1 MDQELEAMQAVYAA
15 LSTLSDEE
23 RARVLAWVSAKF
35 GLSPSLAPVSANPRV
50 AATTQQQQSL
60 DSGPSEEPA
69 AEKDE
74 PKDVADFYT
83 ACSPS
88 TNADKVLVVG
98 YWHQVICGDESLSSS
113 KINKELKH
121 LGHGIK
127 RMNDAFSSLMNLK
140 PQLAIQTRRS
150 GSSQQARKTYK
161 LTREGI
167 NRVNSMIAGTLNN
180 DSN

>member
-1 MDQELEAMQAVYAA
+1 MDQELEAMQAVYTA
-15 LSTLSDEE
+15 LSDLSDEE
-23 RARVLAWVSAKF
+23 RTRVLAWVTAKF
-35 GLSPSLAPVSANPRV
+35 GLSPSSAPVSADTRV
-50 AATTQQQQSL
+50 VATPQQQQSP
-60 DSGPSEEPA
+60 DSAPSEEPVV
-69 AEKDE
+69 ERDE
-74 PKDVADFYT
+74 PEDVADLYT

-98 YWHQVICGDESLSSS
+98 YWHQVICGDESLTSA
-113 KINKELKH
+113 KVNQELKH

-127 RMNDAFSSLMNLK
+127 RMNDAFSSLISSK